1 MDRIGGTLDYMT
13 ILLESEVPPTL
24 IPRYSFKK
32 IVGPKLIDCRLNPL
46 KETQAMKPYNKV
58 PRVGC
63 DLCGR
68 KEIDI
73 HELDHERIQRKLEAG
88 FQSLLADT

>member
-24 IPRYSFKK
+24 IPSYSFKK
-32 IVGPKLIDCRLNPL
+32 IVGPKQIDCWLNPL
-46 KETQAMKPYNKV
+46 NKTQAKKPYNKV

-63 DLCGR
+63 NQCGR

-73 HELDHERIQRKLEAG
+73 QELAYKG
-88 FQSLLADT
+88 V